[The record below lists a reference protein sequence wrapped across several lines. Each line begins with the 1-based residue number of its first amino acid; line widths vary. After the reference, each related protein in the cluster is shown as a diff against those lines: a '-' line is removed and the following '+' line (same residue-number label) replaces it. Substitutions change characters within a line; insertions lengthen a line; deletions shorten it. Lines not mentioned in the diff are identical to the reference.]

1 MIRVVIGLS
10 FLLVSFISG
19 WCLSQVY
26 LANKQMTKAI
36 KQYQQNE
43 KDITA
48 NIALRNLADNEQ
60 QKRIGEYY
68 NAKEGDSK
76 RTENLLN
83 RVLDHFDSLQWQNDI
98 KKTATADTVNT
109 NSCRIERNQI
119 NQFSQ
124 QLRSTLKQYG
134 NEAKRADENT
144 RLLNL
149 CIIELGAREQLFSR
163 YK

>member
-1 MIRVVIGLS
+1 MARFVIIISVLI
-10 FLLVSFISG
+10 VSFISG
-19 WCLSQVY
+19 WYLSGVY
-26 LANKQMTKAI
+26 FANKQMTKAI

-43 KDITA
+43 KDITT
-48 NIALRNLADNEQ
+48 NIALRKRADSEQ
-60 QKRIGEYY
+60 QKRLGDYY
-68 NAKEGDSK
+68 HAKEDDAK

-83 RVLDHFDSLQWQNDI
+83 RVLDHFDSLQQQINT
-98 KKTATADTVNT
+98 KKTETTDTFTA

-119 NQFSQ
+119 SQFSQ
-124 QLRSTLKQYG
+124 QLRSILKQYG

-149 CIIELGAREQLFSR
+149 CIIELGAKEQLFSR